1 MRQLP
6 QDIEAEKS
14 ALGSVLIGPA
24 YMDDVRDAIASPEDF
39 YSTSNA
45 TIYHAMV
52 DLLEGDTPLDMVTLT
67 GKLCDMGVYEQVGG
81 VDYLTELIS
90 FVPGP
95 SSAGV
100 YASRVAEKALC
111 RRLIEQQ
118 EIALESLYSGS
129 TSAASLIDSR
139 VNQLIEMRPSDRKDS
154 AKLDHWLQESLK
166 DERPGIPCGLH
177 AVDDIVEGFEPGSYV
192 VVGARPSVGKT
203 AFGISVALEM
213 ATAGTRVGFVS
224 AEMSGKRVARRF
236 VCAEAGISTKEF
248 SRDKQSVAV
257 QGVVTRQSEMP
268 LWVDQTP
275 GAHIDR
281 VCSRLRR
288 WKREHD
294 IQVAFVDY
302 LQLLQT
308 DKEKEYEG
316 VTDASRKLNA
326 LKGELDIT
334 IVALAQLN
342 RGNTQRQDKRPAMAD
357 LRGSGAVE
365 QDADIILMLHRDA
378 YYTDG
383 QDILDGKVKDDE
395 AQILVEKNR
404 DGRTGTA
411 HVGWIGRCGVFTS
424 GMPQGP
430 AVHGI

>member
-1 MRQLP
+1 MRELP
-6 QDIEAEKS
+6 KDIEAEKS
-14 ALGSVLIGPA
+14 ALGSILIDPA
-24 YMDDVRDAIASPEDF
+24 YMDDVRDAVSSAEDF
-39 YSTSNA
+39 YSTANA
-45 TIYHAMV
+45 TIYQAMNS
-52 DLLEGDTPLDMVTLT
+52 LLEHSTDLDVVTLT
-67 GKLCDMGVYEQVGG
+67 GKLNDMGALAQVGG
-81 VDYLTELIS
+81 VDYLSELIG

-129 TSAASLIDSR
+129 ATASALIDSR
-139 VNQLIEMRPSDRKDS
+139 VSQLIEMRPSDQKDA
-154 AKLDHWLQESLK
+154 AKLDYWLQESLE
-166 DERPGIPCGLH
+166 DERPRIPSGLH
-177 AVDDIVEGFEPGSYV
+177 ALDDIVEGFESGAFI
-192 VVGARPSVGKT
+192 VVGARPGLGKT
-203 AFGISVALEM
+203 SFGISVALEM
-213 ATAGTRVGFVS
+213 SNAAVRVGFVS

-236 VCAEAGISTKEF
+236 VCAESGISTTEF
-248 SRDKQSVAV
+248 GRMKHDPGIRDVMER
-257 QGVVTRQSEMP
+257 QGSLP

-281 VCSRLRR
+281 VCSRIRR

-302 LQLLQT
+302 LQLIRT
-308 DKEKEYEG
+308 DKDNEYEG

-342 RGNTQRQDKRPAMAD
+342 RGNTMRQDKRPAMSD

-411 HVGWIGRCGVFTS
+411 HVGWIGKCGVFTS
-424 GMPQGP
+424 GRP
-430 AVHGI
+430 AASPTYGI

>member
-14 ALGSVLIGPA
+14 ALGSILIDPS
-24 YMDDVRDAIASPEDF
+24 YMDDVRDAVSSAEDF
-39 YSTSNA
+39 YSTANA
-45 TIYHAMV
+45 TIYHAMNG
-52 DLLEGDTPLDMVTLT
+52 LLEQNTDLDVVTLT
-67 GKLCDMGVYEQVGG
+67 GKLNDMGALAQVGG
-81 VDYLTELIS
+81 AGYLTELIQ

-118 EIALESLYSGS
+118 EIALESLYSG
-129 TSAASLIDSR
+129 TTTASALIDSR
-139 VNQLIEMRPSDRKDS
+139 VGQLIEMRPSDQKDA
-154 AKLDHWLQESLK
+154 AKLDYWLKESME
-166 DERPGIPCGLH
+166 DERPGINCGLH
-177 AVDDIVEGFEPGSYV
+177 AVDDIIEGFEPGSYV
-192 VVGARPSVGKT
+192 VVGARPSMGKT

-213 ATAGTRVGFVS
+213 SNAGHRVGFVS

-248 SRDKQSVAV
+248 NRDKHNPDVQKVVAR
-257 QGVVTRQSEMP
+257 QGDLS

-281 VCSRLRR
+281 VCSRIRR

-294 IQVAFVDY
+294 IEIAFVDY
-302 LQLLQT
+302 LQLLRT
-308 DKEKEYEG
+308 DNDNEYEG

-334 IVALAQLN
+334 VVALAQLN
-342 RGNTQRQDKRPAMAD
+342 RGNTMRQDKRPAMAD

-365 QDADIILMLHRDA
+365 QDADVILMLHRDA

-411 HVGWIGRCGVFTS
+411 HVGWIGKCGVFSS
-424 GMPQGP
+424 GRP
-430 AVHGI
+430 AASATYGI